1 MGEET
6 TEIAKSKNK
15 ILGNKMKYSFDMAN
29 DFGRRAKYSPTRP
42 VFLSLGSFQ
51 MCVFQLPEFP
61 S

>member
-1 MGEET
+1 MGGET

-42 VFLSLGSFQ
+42 VFLNLGS
-51 MCVFQLPEFP
+51 FQLPEFP